1 MSKISKLKL
10 QDFEDSET
18 YDVINRARNE
28 SEGKVSS
35 YIDGF
40 LYGISSIITLVSF
53 IGIIV
58 SFKIWIVVII
68 LVIPCI
74 KYAISKKINTM
85 SFNIIM
91 NRTNRE
97 RKSWYIQYLLTYG
110 DFFKELKLNNLFSY
124 FSKKYIRYNLE
135 FNEQDIKLA
144 RQKMLLMVSATA
156 IEIII
161 DGFIFYKII
170 NYGYAGEI
178 LIGSVVM
185 YMSSI
190 SRSKMKLT
198 EILQLWATTNKES
211 FFMDQLIYFFNLPEK
226 GDSSSLEID
235 RIERIECKDLS
246 FKYKKEDAYILKK
259 LNFKIEK
266 NEKIA
271 IVGRN
276 GSGKTTLIKILL
288 GFYDDYEGNIYVNGI
303 DLRDI
308 NRNSYMK
315 KVSCLFQDFIKYE
328 GTFRENIAYGN
339 LEYIDCE
346 EKLYSVAKMFDLST
360 LIRNSEKK
368 IDSQIGYWFDNGK
381 QISLGEWQ
389 KVALARTVIKDSDL
403 VVLDE
408 PNSSLDAI
416 SEYRIRELYNNVLEG
431 KIGIIIIH
439 KFKNI
444 TTEMNRI
451 LVLNNGHI
459 EEEGTHNELIR
470 LDGIYTELYKCQD

>member
-1 MSKISKLKL
+1 M
-10 QDFEDSET
+10 
-18 YDVINRARNE
+18 
-28 SEGKVSS
+28 
-35 YIDGF
+35 
-40 LYGISSIITLVSF
+40 
-53 IGIIV
+53 
-58 SFKIWIVVII
+58 
-68 LVIPCI
+68 
-74 KYAISKKINTM
+74 
-85 SFNIIM
+85 
-91 NRTNRE
+91 
-97 RKSWYIQYLLTYG
+97 
-110 DFFKELKLNNLFSY
+110 
-124 FSKKYIRYNLE
+124 
-135 FNEQDIKLA
+135 
-144 RQKMLLMVSATA
+144 
-156 IEIII
+156 
-161 DGFIFYKII
+161 
-170 NYGYAGEI
+170 
-178 LIGSVVM
+178 
-185 YMSSI
+185 
-190 SRSKMKLT
+190 
-198 EILQLWATTNKES
+198 
-211 FFMDQLIYFFNLPEK
+211 
-226 GDSSSLEID
+226 
-235 RIERIECKDLS
+235 
-246 FKYKKEDAYILKK
+246 
-259 LNFKIEK
+259 
-266 NEKIA
+266 
-271 IVGRN
+271 GRN

-444 TTEMNRI
+444 TTEMNRV